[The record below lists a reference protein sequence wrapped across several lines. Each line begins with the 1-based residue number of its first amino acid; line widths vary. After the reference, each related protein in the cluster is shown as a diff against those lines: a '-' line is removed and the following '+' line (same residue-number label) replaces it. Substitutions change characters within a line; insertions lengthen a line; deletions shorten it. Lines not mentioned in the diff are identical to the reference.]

1 MNHRVP
7 VTELESAKSHS
18 HPAFDVS
25 RKKVDG
31 AVFDHNF
38 QIGIEKLQNEI
49 EIRFR

>member
-7 VTELESAKSHS
+7 VTELETAKSHG
-18 HPAFDVS
+18 HPTFDVS
-25 RKKVDG
+25 GKKVYG

-38 QIGIEKLQNEI
+38 QVSVEKLQNEI

>member
-7 VTELESAKSHS
+7 VTEFEPAKRHS
-18 HPAFDVS
+18 HPAFDVG

-31 AVFDHNF
+31 AVLNHNF
-38 QIGIEKLQNEI
+38 QIGVKELQNEI